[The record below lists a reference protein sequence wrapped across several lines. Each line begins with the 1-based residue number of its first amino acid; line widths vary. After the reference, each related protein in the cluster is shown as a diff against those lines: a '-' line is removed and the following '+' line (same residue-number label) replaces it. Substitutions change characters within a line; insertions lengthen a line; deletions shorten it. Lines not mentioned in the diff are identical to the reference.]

1 MKQRTP
7 RGRAEDRER
16 IATDQEY
23 EMRYM
28 REKYHVTNEQIK
40 NAIAT
45 VGNNR
50 QRVEEYLKERRSD
63 HINQPGNEDRAG
75 KDDLQNLEV
84 HEDPNVI
91 TKNEDRLSGLSELQ
105 KKEQEGQVEKEN
117 AEDVDQ

>member
-1 MKQRTP
+1 MEERTS
-7 RGRAEDRER
+7 RGRAEDRDR
-16 IATDQEY
+16 IATDQEW

-63 HINQPGNEDRAG
+63 HTNQPGNEDKSG

-84 HEDPNVI
+84 HENPNVI
-91 TKNEDRLSGLSELQ
+91 TKNEDRLSGLHELQ
-105 KKEQEGQVEKEN
+105 KKEHEGQVESER
-117 AEDVDQ
+117 AEDVDE

>member
-1 MKQRTP
+1 MKEKTS

-16 IATDQEY
+16 IATDQEW
-23 EMRYM
+23 EMRYI

-63 HINQPGNEDRAG
+63 HINQPGNESRSG
-75 KDDLQNLEV
+75 KEDLQNLEV
-84 HEDPNVI
+84 NEDPNVI
-91 TKNEDRLSGLSELQ
+91 TNNEDKLSGMHELQ
-105 KKEQEGQVEKEN
+105 KKEQEGKVESERT
-117 AEDVDQ
+117 EDRDE